1 MLDRRTFIGTSAL
14 ATAGLLI
21 DGPLARAFAQAA
33 KGTPGATV
41 TTSAGKVRGLVVDK
55 VHAFRGVPYGASTAG
70 ARRFLPPLKAQP
82 WTGVLDTFELG
93 HRSPLVDSVLVP
105 EWRSLNL
112 REPMGEDC
120 LNLNVW
126 TPNAAK
132 GGKRPVM
139 VWLHGGGYAA
149 GSPGMVAYDGAN
161 LARKQDVVVVGIT
174 HRLNA
179 FGFMYLV
186 ELGGEKFTDAS
197 NAGMRDIIAG
207 LEWVRDNIGNFGGDP
222 GNVTIFGQSGGAGKV
237 STLLGMPAAQGL
249 FHRAVAQSGS
259 AVTSLPAST
268 ATQSAEAFMAR
279 LGLKANQV
287 EELQKLPMAQILAA
301 LAPRNTPSTPAESR
315 GRSGQAPST
324 PGESR
329 GRSGQAPSTPAD
341 SRGRS
346 GQGSEGGRGGRG
358 AGGGGLAASPVVD
371 GTSLPHDVFNPT
383 ATTLSAN
390 IPLLI
395 GSTETEV
402 TWNVTTD
409 YTPPADDAALRE
421 RVKRTLRTDDAQADK
436 VVAIYRK
443 GRPKA
448 SNLDLALI
456 IETDVSQF
464 RSGTDTEAERKAALG
479 KAPVY
484 MYRFQWYSP
493 VSGGRLRA
501 MHCMDIP
508 FVFQNVDLCKTVVGD
523 GQDRYALADKM
534 SAAWVAFARSGDP
547 NTKLLPKWEP
557 FTADRRTMMMLNNE
571 CRTVNDPFREERLAV
586 AEVQDRRTSE
596 SEK

>member
-1 MLDRRTFIGTSAL
+1 MNRRTFIETSTIA
-14 ATAGLLI
+14 AAGLLLDWR
-21 DGPLARAFAQAA
+21 DGWAQAA
-33 KGTPGATV
+33 AGTPGAAV
-41 TTSAGKVRGLVVDK
+41 STTAGKVRGLLIDK
-55 VHAFRGVPYGASTAG
+55 KIHAFRGVPYGASTAG
-70 ARRFLPPLKAQP
+70 ARRFLPPVKPQP
-82 WTGVLDTFELG
+82 WSGVREASRLG
-93 HRSPLVDSVLVP
+93 LRSPLMDSNLGP
-105 EWRSLNL
+105 EWRPLNL

-126 TPNAAK
+126 TPSVNDNR

-149 GSPGMVAYDGAN
+149 GSPGMIAYDGAN
-161 LARKQDVVVVGIT
+161 LARKHDVVVVGIT

-179 FGFMYLV
+179 FGFMYLA
-186 ELGGEKFTDAS
+186 ELGGGKFTDAS

-207 LEWVRDNIGNFGGDP
+207 LEWIRDNIASFGGDA

-249 FHRAVAQSGS
+249 FHKAVAQSGS
-259 AVTSLPAST
+259 AVTSMAASA

-279 LGLKANQV
+279 LGLKRDQA
-287 EELQKLPMAQILAA
+287 EELQTLPMEQLLDA
-301 LAPRNTPSTPAESR
+301 LQPRSGGPSTLREPQGRPEQGR
-315 GRSGQAPST
+315 GATGSGRADAGRGARG
-324 PGESR
+324 GE
-329 GRSGQAPSTPAD
+329 P
-341 SRGRS
+341 
-346 GQGSEGGRGGRG
+346 GRGGRG
-358 AGGGGLAASPVVD
+358 GGGGGVAASPVVD

-402 TWNVTTD
+402 TWNVNTD
-409 YTPPADDAALRE
+409 YTPPADDAALCE
-421 RVKRTLRTDDAQADK
+421 RLKRTVRADDVQLEK
-436 VVAIYRK
+436 VIAIYKK

-448 SNLDLALI
+448 SHLDLALI
-456 IETDVSQF
+456 IETDASQF
-464 RSGTDTEAERKAALG
+464 RSGTDTEAERKSALG

-508 FVFQNVDLCKTVVGD
+508 FVFENVDLCKTVVGD
-523 GQDRYALADKM
+523 GQDRYALAEKVS
-534 SAAWVAFARSGDP
+534 SAWGAFSRRGNP
-547 NTKLLPKWEP
+547 NHKGLPKWDP
-557 FTADRRTMMMLNNE
+557 FTADKRATMIFNNE
-571 CRTVNDPFREERLAV
+571 CRAVNDPYREERLAI
-586 AEVQDRRTSE
+586 AAAQPARRTTE
-596 SEK
+596 G